1 MPVVRIM
8 SMRLCRLLLLLA
20 LVSTGVVWGDAL
32 VFSQKAA
39 AQGTVVRQIQ
49 VEGNRRVEP
58 ETVRSYLRFTVG
70 DTYDPGKVNQSIKS
84 LFATGLFSD
93 VQIDRSGGIVYVTI
107 VENPVIS
114 QVAFEGNSEID
125 TDTLVSEVHLKPRSV
140 FTRARVQADVQRILD
155 VYRRQGRYAAT
166 VEPKIIELEQDRV
179 NLVFEIAEGKATKV
193 KGINFIG
200 NNAFGDS
207 QLRDVISTTEKG

>member
-1 MPVVRIM
+1 M

-155 VYRRQGRYAAT
+155 VYRRQGKS
-166 VEPKIIELEQDRV
+166 VV
-179 NLVFEIAEGKATKV
+179 
-193 KGINFIG
+193 
-200 NNAFGDS
+200 
-207 QLRDVISTTEKG
+207 